1 MLLVINVVLLIGKQL
16 NASVIVNTEVFSVDT
31 SCNLSGT
38 FLLIFEHASSYST
51 Q

>member
-16 NASVIVNTEVFSVDT
+16 NASVIVNTEVISVDT
-31 SCNLSGT
+31 SNNLSGT
-38 FLLIFEHASSYST
+38 HLLIFEDASSYLT